1 MSIDLDAR
9 FFSDLGE
16 RAYQRAYADED
27 PSEKVPNEITDGI
40 RSISR
45 AWMEGRRHCESPIEE
60 IFLEK
65 ALFSNN
71 GYTDVVWNEF
81 PGAFDHEHS
90 GFGACFE
97 MQAEIGPY
105 RVDFLFTTYSDGFKR
120 KLVVECDGHDF
131 HEKTKEQARRD
142 KARDRYF
149 AKHGISVIRFSGSE
163 IYRDADEC
171 KEELET
177 VLAGLTDE
185 CLFQAGRIN
194 GRGDR

>member
-27 PSEKVPNEITDGI
+27 PSEKVPIEITDGI
-40 RSISR
+40 RSISH
-45 AWMEGRRHCESPIEE
+45 AWTECRKLCESPIEE

-65 ALFSNN
+65 ALFSHN
-71 GYTDVVWNEF
+71 GYVDVMWDEYPDLDRSF
-81 PGAFDHEHS
+81 C
-90 GFGACFE
+90 GFGALFT
-97 MQAEIGPY
+97 MQAAIGPY

-120 KLVVECDGHDF
+120 LLVVECDGHDF

-163 IYRDADEC
+163 IYQDADEC